1 MSGSLSTHFMVTELP
16 DEEPLR
22 APLKSTHEPYSKKLN
37 LLGLTKKTD
46 KMAASKNQFKTMM
59 PLPLF

>member
-1 MSGSLSTHFMVTELP
+1 MVTELP

-22 APLKSTHEPYSKKLN
+22 APLKSTDEPYSKKLN
-37 LLGLTKKTD
+37 LLGLMTDTD
-46 KMAASKNQFKTMM
+46 KMAVNENQFETMM